1 MMNVRAIDQLVD
13 AKFEYEKAREVLYYG
28 GERPVDRVYEA
39 MNLDRFERV
48 RKTLGK
54 AQVKPVRI
62 GNIVNRSFEYRGC
75 VFLCTQM
82 GDAE

>member
-1 MMNVRAIDQLVD
+1 MMNVKAIDELID
-13 AKFEYEKAREVLYYG
+13 AKFAFEQARESLYYG
-28 GERPVDRVYEA
+28 SDKPVDKVYEA
-39 MNLDRFERV
+39 LNLDRFEKV
-48 RKTLGK
+48 RKTLGRS
-54 AQVKPVRI
+54 QVRPVKI